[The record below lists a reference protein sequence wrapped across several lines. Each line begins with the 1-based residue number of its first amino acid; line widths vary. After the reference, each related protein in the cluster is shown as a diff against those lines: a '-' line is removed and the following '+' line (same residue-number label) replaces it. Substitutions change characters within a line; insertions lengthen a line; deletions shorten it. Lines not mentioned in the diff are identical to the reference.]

1 MNYLY
6 FAEGTVD
13 STHEAAMYPASSF
26 TGLDPISSTTT
37 RLSFKAANGTAADD
51 DVLISHSTGVHY
63 LVAELIANLMEPNS
77 VTKNKFV
84 VVADELNSV
93 YADIGNG
100 ANVRGTVEVTLA

>member
-26 TGLDPISSTTT
+26 TGLDPISSATT

-51 DVLISHSTGVHY
+51 DILIKHDVGKHH
-63 LVAELIANLMEPNS
+63 LVAEVIASLMEPSS
-77 VTKNKFV
+77 VTTNKFI
-84 VVADELNSV
+84 VVADEANGV
-93 YADIGNG
+93 YIDIGNG
-100 ANVRGTVEVTLA
+100 ANIRAEVEVTLA